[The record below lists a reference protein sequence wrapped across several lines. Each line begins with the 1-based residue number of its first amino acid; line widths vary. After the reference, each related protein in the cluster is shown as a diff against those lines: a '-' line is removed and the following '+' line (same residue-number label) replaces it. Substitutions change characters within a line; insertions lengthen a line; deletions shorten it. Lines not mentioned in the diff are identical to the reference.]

1 MEPGNAQGSQ
11 QERTGS
17 QQDTASL
24 SDGDGRRTLLP
35 PDGGCHPHGVP
46 APAVHTPPSTHSL
59 STPRYPHAHHLH
71 TPPSTSQ
78 RPHPSV
84 HISPSTHSPST
95 PQCPHPRVH
104 TPPCTPHHLHT
115 PPSTSQ
121 RPHPSIHT
129 SASTSHHIH
138 THRPHPSVHTPL
150 CTPHHLHTPPST
162 SQRPHPSIHTPPSTS
177 HHLHTP
183 STPHHPHPH
192 CPHPTV
198 HTPQVQS
205 LVRELKSHML
215 LCQNK
220 NMIWDECDSN
230 QDCPAPNPGSSAKP
244 QGFRPPNHS
253 RICPDPTVHT
263 PPPTHTTIDTHHCP
277 HPPPTHTTIHTH
289 CPRWGRTR

>member
-1 MEPGNAQGSQ
+1 MRRALSKEGQGPS
-11 QERTGS
+11 RTRPLCQMVMAAGLCSPQTEAATLMGS
-17 QQDTASL
+17 
-24 SDGDGRRTLLP
+24 R
-35 PDGGCHPHGVP
+35 H
-46 APAVHTPPSTHSL
+46 PPST
-59 STPRYPHAHHLH
+59 PHHLH
-71 TPPSTSQ
+71 THCPHPGIHMPTICTHHLL
-78 RPHPSV
+78 HPSV
-84 HISPSTHSPST
+84 HTPASTTQRPHLTIYTLTVHTSPST
-95 PQCPHPRVH
+95 PQPPHPRVH
-104 TPPCTPHHLHT
+104 TPP
-115 PPSTSQ
+115 S
-121 RPHPSIHT
+121 
-129 SASTSHHIH
+129 
-138 THRPHPSVHTPL
+138 
-150 CTPHHLHTPPST
+150 TPHHLHTPPST

-183 STPHHPHPH
+183 STPHHPHTH

-198 HTPQVQS
+198 HNPQVQS

-215 LCQNK
+215 LRQNK

-289 CPRWGRTR
+289 CPRWGRAR